1 MTNSPNSSHNA
12 IDPFGRDADEN
23 VVPLRRRLT
32 PQVEFLHRLR
42 HGGPWML
49 VAIDPDNGRI
59 EARTIGSGTEV
70 NAFVAKWNGKRNLY
84 YAVNPTRQWMNKK
97 AEKEDVAE
105 IEYLLSDFDP
115 IGDESPEEAKQRYLK
130 QLESFEPRPTMLMD
144 SGNGLQGLWQLR
156 LSLPL
161 GKPITL
167 DQPIKVKG
175 KTITRQFSPEDQ
187 ATIADI
193 EARSAALMRR
203 LGAPTGTQNVDRIL
217 RLPGTIN
224 LPNAAKKKKGRVPC
238 QTKLLW
244 FEWSKYSVEDFPQET
259 PQEQQGGIPFMIT
272 QKMKAT
278 LRSAGYSDEQIA
290 DMTPTQAHE
299 IIGQRKGNGHAQ
311 DPFEQ
316 AAEHN
321 KVHEIDTSP
330 SGFGWRFMRACRRKG
345 MGYEQAREAILAD
358 DGEAGVWANRDD
370 VDERQLV
377 RAYERWDLYDEKK
390 RKPTGEGW
398 PEPKPLPHGLAPVMA
413 FDTRLFLP
421 DALAPWVDDIAARLQ
436 CPPDYVGVSAVTAL
450 GSVIGRRVGIKPQAK
465 TDWIEY
471 PNLWTAFIGQPGMLK
486 SPAMLAA
493 LAPLHH
499 LEAEAAKENQIAR
512 EAYEANL
519 NTFKLRAQVK
529 ASLAKAA
536 LKNKGKETAFDLGEK
551 PEEPVAIRFRTN
563 DSTYESLGEILIGN
577 PTGILIER
585 DELVSLLQHLDREE
599 QAVARGF
606 YMSGWAGTQPYTFDR
621 VIRGHLHIDAACLSI
636 LGNTQP
642 VRINRYVRRANL
654 EGGGDGLIQ
663 RFGLLVW
670 PDISPEWDDVDQYPN
685 SDARRRAWNV
695 FEQMSTLD
703 EGAVRKLGAHKGR
716 FDKTPYF
723 RFDEDAREEFVD
735 WRQQLELRLRSG
747 ELSPALEGHFAK
759 YRKLVPA
766 LALINHLADGG
777 KVTVGRA
784 ALRKA
789 LAFSVYLESH
799 AQRVYGAAD
808 MVELAAGEAIL
819 LHIKAGDLADGFT
832 ARDVHRH
839 GWSNL
844 TERDAVQAGLNLL
857 VDCDYLAP
865 ITSQPDSQGGRPKI
879 TFAINPKGMK

>member
-1 MTNSPNSSHNA
+1 MTNTANNSRNA
-12 IDPFGRDADEN
+12 TDDDDDN
-23 VVPLRRRLT
+23 VVPLRRPT
-32 PQVEFLHRLR
+32 PRRNEWTPYREFLMRLR
-42 HGGPWML
+42 SRPCGEDEARPML
-49 VAIDPDNGRI
+49 IAIDPNDGRI
-59 EARTIGSGTEV
+59 EARTLSEGREI
-70 NAFVAKWNGKRNLY
+70 NAFVAKWNAERNIY
-84 YAVNPTRQWMNKK
+84 YSANPTHGKLDKK
-97 AEKEDVAE
+97 AEKEDVYA
-105 IEYLLSDFDP
+105 IEYLLSDLDP
-115 IGDESPEEAKQRYLK
+115 VDDESPEEAKARYLK
-130 QLESFEPRPTMLMD
+130 QLESFTPRPTMLMD
-144 SGNGLQGLWQLR
+144 SGNGLQALWQL
-156 LSLPL
+156 
-161 GKPITL
+161 KTPILLEAPIQL
-167 DQPIKVKG
+167 DEPIKVKG
-175 KTITRQFSPEDQ
+175 KSKPITRQFSAEDQ
-187 ATIADI
+187 AKVDDA

-203 LGAPTGTQNVDRIL
+203 LGAPTGTQNIDRIL
-217 RLPGTIN
+217 RLPGTLN
-224 LPNAAKKKKGRVPC
+224 LPSKTKRAKGRVPC
-238 QTKLLW
+238 ETRLLW
-244 FEWSKYSVEDFPQET
+244 FEWSKYSLQDFELPPQEEEGT
-259 PQEQQGGIPFMIT
+259 GRPEG
-272 QKMKAT
+272 K
-278 LRSAGYSDEQIA
+278 RRDN
-290 DMTPTQAHE
+290 
-299 IIGQRKGNGHAQ
+299 GNKRDG
-311 DPFEQ
+311 
-316 AAEHN
+316 
-321 KVHEIDTSP
+321 TP
-330 SGFGWRFMRACRRKG
+330 SGIFFKRVTTLTERGWSIEEIEADVHAHP
-345 MGYEQAREAILAD
+345 EEWEDSSAAR
-358 DGEAGVWANRDD
+358 
-370 VDERQLV
+370 
-377 RAYERWDLYDEKK
+377 YEREGRLLDQIKDCAAKA
-390 RKPTGEGW
+390 RKPTGEDW
-398 PEPKPLPHGLAPVMA
+398 PEPKPLPHGLAPVAA
-413 FDTRLFLP
+413 FDTKFLP
-421 DALAPWVDDIAARLQ
+421 DALAPLVDDIAERLQ

-471 PNLWTAFIGQPGMLK
+471 ANLWTVFIGQPGMLK

-493 LAPLHH
+493 LAPLHY

-519 NTFKLRAQVK
+519 SAFKLRAQVK
-529 ASLAKAA
+529 ASLTKAA
-536 LKNKGKETAFDLGEK
+536 LKSKGKEAAFDLGEK

-577 PTGILIER
+577 PNGILIER

-621 VIRGHLHIDAACLSI
+621 VIRGHLHIEAVCLSI

-642 VRINRYVRRANL
+642 VRINRYVRQANL
-654 EGGGDGLIQ
+654 GGGGDGLIQ
-663 RFGLLVW
+663 RFQLLVW
-670 PDISPEWDDVDQYPN
+670 PDGSGQWRDVDQYPD

-695 FEQMSTLD
+695 FERMSTLD

-716 FDKTPYF
+716 FDKTFHF
-723 RFDEDAREEFVD
+723 RFTEDAREEFVD
-735 WRQQLELRLRSG
+735 WRRPFERRLRSG

-777 KVTVGRA
+777 RGAVGLP

-808 MVELAAGEAIL
+808 MVELAAAEAIL
-819 LHIKAGDLADGFT
+819 LHIKAGELADGFT

-844 TERDAVQAGLNLL
+844 TERVSVQAGLDLL